1 MSNLSLLVSLKLR
14 KNQLTTVVPEVFSL
28 ESLSLLD
35 LTGNAIRELP
45 EDNLGA
51 AITLKALL
59 LSGMYIVRS
68 KVMKIR
74 EAGLVCMLFVLRSQ
88 HSRTHPDFQ

>member
-51 AITLKALL
+51 AIALKGLL
-59 LSGMYIVRS
+59 LSGTFRG
-68 KVMKIR
+68 K
-74 EAGLVCMLFVLRSQ
+74 GLTCMFLCFWFFTSTVSTFVCVV
-88 HSRTHPDFQ
+88 

>member
-14 KNQLTTVVPEVFSL
+14 KNRLTAVAPEIFSL

-35 LTGNAIRELP
+35 LTGNSIRELP

-51 AITLKALL
+51 AIALKGLL
-59 LSGMYIVRS
+59 LSGTYVCMYVS
-68 KVMKIR
+68 GKMG
-74 EAGLVCMLFVLRSQ
+74 AGLHVFSV
-88 HSRTHPDFQ
+88 